1 MGVPGY
7 PMGIGMG
14 IPQGIHGY
22 EWVSMGI
29 FAFKRKSAVRY
40 RLNISALGRANRPV
54 AGEGL
59 PLVF

>member
-1 MGVPGY
+1 MG
-7 PMGIGMG
+7 MN
-14 IPQGIHGY
+14 GY